1 MENKQL
7 REGNQNANTRNSSS
21 VPIKTCFGFILLFP
35 VKFTPVTPK
44 TTRRRCAHLLIILGL
59 IASTCLL
66 FDAGSALNSMNQFGV
81 QLHKRSFTPT
91 SRAVSCPCFRAG
103 VVHVNS
109 KWKNVT
115 VCMFCLS
122 LPEKNQR
129 VSTVNIASI
138 IWTLFWPIFFFFFFF
153 FFQNNSVCECGS
165 SEFLWE
171 IKRKITSMKT
181 SLKIGECFQK
191 MKNTTLRWRFG
202 SCHGNRG
209 RNRFFFSSRAML
221 RNCLGQKSCIG
232 NADVQR

>member
-138 IWTLFWPIFFFFFFF
+138 I
-153 FFQNNSVCECGS
+153 
-165 SEFLWE
+165 
-171 IKRKITSMKT
+171 
-181 SLKIGECFQK
+181 
-191 MKNTTLRWRFG
+191 
-202 SCHGNRG
+202 
-209 RNRFFFSSRAML
+209 
-221 RNCLGQKSCIG
+221 
-232 NADVQR
+232 